1 MGGFVPMRCNRNRR
15 PVQCPSQC
23 STSCLNTFSPPS
35 HRGLFLSAVSPDSTS
50 PGTLSK
56 FSSSGRFKAGAALRS
71 FWAWWMQGLSSWVPQ
86 RLRAVFGL
94 SQQRLLLQRDG
105 DELRMLLTVRTE
117 DGQDTVR
124 ELGRVPVVLDEVS
137 NGDDPLAGIVSA
149 RVASLPR
156 WLLLPAA
163 AGLRRR
169 LSLPAAAADRLREV
183 LAFEIDRQ
191 TPFAAQDVS
200 YDARVLARRG
210 DSQIDAELVVVPRA
224 ALERALE
231 GLGAPL
237 RATLAGVDMVAAA
250 AAAQAPSAAAA
261 ADTDTTLDALPE
273 PPPIGVNLLPDAQRR
288 QRRDPSSMLNLVLA
302 TVAVAALG
310 AGLWQIRANRT
321 EAADAFEAEAKVR
334 SQQAKRVSDEK
345 KQLVDLVEGLRFLQN
360 TRTGRPTTVEVL
372 DELSRR
378 LPDNT
383 YIEKVSI
390 EGDKLLVIGLSGEA
404 SRLVEILQTS
414 KLWRS
419 MSLTGALQPDPRTG
433 KDRFTLT
440 ADLAVSGPE
449 SNKNGADNARR
460 NR

>member
-1 MGGFVPMRCNRNRR
+1 MR
-15 PVQCPSQC
+15 
-23 STSCLNTFSPPS
+23 T
-35 HRGLFLSAVSPDSTS
+35 
-50 PGTLSK
+50 
-56 FSSSGRFKAGAALRS
+56 
-71 FWAWWMQGLSSWVPQ
+71 FWAWWMHGLSSWVPQ

-117 DGQDTVR
+117 DGQDSLR
-124 ELGRVPVVLDEVS
+124 ELGRVPVELEVS
-137 NGDDPLAGIVSA
+137 AGDDPLATIVSA

-191 TPFAAQDVS
+191 TPFAAHDVC

-210 DSQIDAELVVVPRA
+210 DSQIDAELVVVPKG

-237 RATLAGVDMVAAA
+237 RATLAGVDMVAS
-250 AAAQAPSAAAA
+250 APAPQPFIAET
-261 ADTDTTLDALPE
+261 ADGGAIVDAVE

-302 TVAVAALG
+302 TVAVAAVG

-321 EAADAFEAEAKVR
+321 EAADAFEVEAKLR

-440 ADLAVSGPE
+440 ADLAVSEPQ

>member
-1 MGGFVPMRCNRNRR
+1 
-15 PVQCPSQC
+15 
-23 STSCLNTFSPPS
+23 
-35 HRGLFLSAVSPDSTS
+35 
-50 PGTLSK
+50 LSK
-56 FSSSGRFKAGAALRS
+56 FSSSGRFKAAATVRS
-71 FWAWWMQGLSSWVPQ
+71 FWTWWMHGLSSWVPQ
-86 RLRAVFGL
+86 SLRAVFGL

-105 DELRMLLTVRTE
+105 DELRMLLTVRNE
-117 DGQDTVR
+117 DGQDSVR
-124 ELGRVPVVLDEVS
+124 ELGRVPLELEVS
-137 NGDDPLAGIVSA
+137 DGDDPLAGIVSA

-191 TPFAAQDVS
+191 TPFTAQDVS

-210 DSQIDAELVVVPRA
+210 DSQIDAELIVVPKG

-237 RATLAGVDMVAAA
+237 RATLAGVDMAATASATASSVADAGDSDA
-250 AAAQAPSAAAA
+250 T
-261 ADTDTTLDALPE
+261 ADAVSE

-288 QRRDPSSMLNLVLA
+288 LRRDPSSMLNLVLA
-302 TVAVAALG
+302 TVAIAALG

-321 EAADAFEAEAKVR
+321 EAADAFEAEAKLR

-383 YIEKVSI
+383 YVEKVSV
-390 EGDKLLVIGLSGEA
+390 EGDKLLVIGLSSEA

-440 ADLAVSGPE
+440 ADLAITGPDA
-449 SNKNGADNARR
+449 NKGADNARR

>member
-1 MGGFVPMRCNRNRR
+1 
-15 PVQCPSQC
+15 
-23 STSCLNTFSPPS
+23 
-35 HRGLFLSAVSPDSTS
+35 
-50 PGTLSK
+50 
-56 FSSSGRFKAGAALRS
+56 
-71 FWAWWMQGLSSWVPQ
+71 MQGLSSWVPQ

-117 DGQDTVR
+117 DGQYTVR
-124 ELGRVPVVLDEVS
+124 ELGRVPNELEVADG
-137 NGDDPLAGIVSA
+137 NDPLAGIVSA

-156 WLLLPAA
+156 WLLLPAD

-210 DSQIDAELVVVPRA
+210 DSQIDAELVVVPKG

-250 AAAQAPSAAAA
+250 PQPPQPKEPGDALEDARAASAV
-261 ADTDTTLDALPE
+261 LDALPL
-273 PPPIGVNLLPDAQRR
+273 GVNLLSDAQRR
-288 QRRDPSSMLNLVLA
+288 QRRNPSSMMNLVLA
-302 TVAVAALG
+302 TVAIAAVG

-321 EAADAFEAEAKVR
+321 EAADAFEAEAKLR

-378 LPDNT
+378 LPNNT
-383 YIEKVSI
+383 FVEKVSI
-390 EGDKLLVIGLSGEA
+390 EGDKLLVIGLSSEA
-404 SRLVEILQTS
+404 SRLVEMLQTS

-440 ADLAVSGPE
+440 ADLAITEPNA
-449 SNKNGADNARR
+449 NKGADNARR